1 MWEKSGLIFLLP
13 VAGYVLY
20 FAKLV
25 LCVSLL
31 LLPNLFQ
38 YKLQT
43 FPIAAAVLHFLI
55 TVLCY
60 LLPFF
65 LTFLPVLLQIQSKPN
80 LFQFQNNPVI
90 LPDNWSAGIHLH
102 QVHQKFVEAAR
113 S

>member
-65 LTFLPVLLQIQSKPN
+65 LMGKIVAALFYQFCFGFKASQIFSNFK
-80 LFQFQNNPVI
+80 I
-90 LPDNWSAGIHLH
+90 I
-102 QVHQKFVEAAR
+102 R
-113 S
+113 